1 MAKVKARIGVE
12 LTFDDNTSVKI
23 NEGNIVRGMAYKNAQ
38 KETVVMDEGAVRVIC
53 ASTKAQTA
61 GPTDCPPEPYLHKY
75 ITPTMFVMDSS
86 DENHA
91 ILTRINISDIVS
103 IDSVI
108 DLSEK
113 VTEDAIVVGPG
124 PEFKGLDQVVADAED
139 GAVIQLLPGEYSAPL
154 VLNKNVNIIGEKG
167 TILSGPITIENNTP
181 ATMAEGADAPASETE
196 RLSVQIGSVKLTGDA
211 LVKVG
216 AGVESFVMTDCVFG
230 GHNIPDDTTKVMPI
244 ALTSEEPTLVIIEG
258 NTFEDEPK
266 SSYNLIDIYA
276 QLTDGSSISNNEF
289 SAKCCRHNCISLY
302 GLDNDAEVKICENH
316 AELSI
321 NMVRI
326 GFKGTPKGTVYMER
340 NSYDA
345 TDETPEYQGLFLVQP
360 YSDKTLSFAGVN
372 IHVVDTTYPAGT
384 QLGYIYASGKDTPWT
399 DDNKP
404 AIYVDGQKVEV
415 PAAG

>member
-167 TILSGPITIENNTP
+167 TILSGPITIENNAP

-289 SAKCCRHNCISLY
+289 SVKCCRHNCISLY

-321 NMVRI
+321 NMIRI
-326 GFKGTPKGTVYMER
+326 GFKGAPKGTVYMER

-345 TDETPEYQGLFLVQP
+345 TDETPEYQGLFMVQP
-360 YSDKTLSFAGVN
+360 FGNKTETFAGVN

-415 PAAG
+415 PSAP

>member
-38 KETVVMDEGAVRVIC
+38 KETIVMDEGAVRVIC

-86 DENHA
+86 DENRA

-276 QLTDGSSISNNEF
+276 QLMDGSSISNNEF
-289 SAKCCRHNCISLY
+289 SANSCRHNSISLY

-321 NMVRI
+321 NMVRV

-360 YSDKTLSFAGVN
+360 YGNKTLSFAGVN

-384 QLGYIYASGKDTPWT
+384 QLGYIYAGDKDTPWT

>member
-124 PEFKGLDQVVADAED
+124 PEFKGLDQVVADVED

-167 TILSGPITIENNTP
+167 TILSGPITIENNAP

-196 RLSVQIGSVKLTGDA
+196 RLSVQIGGVKLTGDA

-216 AGVESFVMTDCVFG
+216 AGVECFVMTDCVFG

-276 QLTDGSSISNNEF
+276 QLMDGSSISNNEF
-289 SAKCCRHNCISLY
+289 SANSCRHNSISLY

-360 YSDKTLSFAGVN
+360 YGNKTLSFAGVN

-384 QLGYIYASGKDTPWT
+384 QLGYIYAGDKDTPWT

>member
-38 KETVVMDEGAVRVIC
+38 KETVVMDDGAVRVIC

-196 RLSVQIGSVKLTGDA
+196 RLSVQIGNVKLTGDA

-276 QLTDGSSISNNEF
+276 QLMDGSSISNNEF
-289 SAKCCRHNCISLY
+289 SANSCRHNSISLY

-360 YSDKTLSFAGVN
+360 YGNKTLSFAGVN

-384 QLGYIYASGKDTPWT
+384 QLGYIYAGDKDTPWT

>member
-196 RLSVQIGSVKLTGDA
+196 RLSVQIGNVKLTGDA

-276 QLTDGSSISNNEF
+276 QLMDGSSISNNEF
-289 SAKCCRHNCISLY
+289 SANSCRHNSISLY

-360 YSDKTLSFAGVN
+360 YGNKTLSFAGVN

-384 QLGYIYASGKDTPWT
+384 QLGYIYAGDKDTPWT

>member
-91 ILTRINISDIVS
+91 ILVSITISDIVS

-196 RLSVQIGSVKLTGDA
+196 RLSVQIGGVKLTGDA

-216 AGVESFVMTDCVFG
+216 AGVECFVMTDCVFG

-276 QLTDGSSISNNEF
+276 QLMDGSSISNNEF
-289 SAKCCRHNCISLY
+289 SANSCRHNSISLY

-360 YSDKTLSFAGVN
+360 YGNKTLSFAGVN

-384 QLGYIYASGKDTPWT
+384 QLGYIYAGDKDTPWT
-399 DDNKP
+399 DDNRP

>member
-1 MAKVKARIGVE
+1 M
-12 LTFDDNTSVKI
+12 
-23 NEGNIVRGMAYKNAQ
+23 
-38 KETVVMDEGAVRVIC
+38 
-53 ASTKAQTA
+53 
-61 GPTDCPPEPYLHKY
+61 
-75 ITPTMFVMDSS
+75 
-86 DENHA
+86 
-91 ILTRINISDIVS
+91 
-103 IDSVI
+103 
-108 DLSEK
+108 
-113 VTEDAIVVGPG
+113 
-124 PEFKGLDQVVADAED
+124 
-139 GAVIQLLPGEYSAPL
+139 
-154 VLNKNVNIIGEKG
+154 
-167 TILSGPITIENNTP
+167 
-181 ATMAEGADAPASETE
+181 
-196 RLSVQIGSVKLTGDA
+196 
-211 LVKVG
+211 
-216 AGVESFVMTDCVFG
+216 
-230 GHNIPDDTTKVMPI
+230 
-244 ALTSEEPTLVIIEG
+244 IIEG

-276 QLTDGSSISNNEF
+276 QLMDGSSISNNEF
-289 SAKCCRHNCISLY
+289 SANSCRHNSISLY

-360 YSDKTLSFAGVN
+360 YGNKTLSFAGVN

-384 QLGYIYASGKDTPWT
+384 QLGYIYAGDKDTPWT

>member
-91 ILTRINISDIVS
+91 ILVRINISDIVS

-196 RLSVQIGSVKLTGDA
+196 RLSVQIGNVKLTGDA

-276 QLTDGSSISNNEF
+276 QLMDGSSISNNEF
-289 SAKCCRHNCISLY
+289 SANSCRHNSISLY

-360 YSDKTLSFAGVN
+360 YGNKTLSFAGVN

-384 QLGYIYASGKDTPWT
+384 QLGYIYAGDKDTPWT

>member
-181 ATMAEGADAPASETE
+181 ATMAEDADAPASETE
-196 RLSVQIGSVKLTGDA
+196 RLSVQIGNVKLTGDA

-276 QLTDGSSISNNEF
+276 QLMDGSSISNNEF
-289 SAKCCRHNCISLY
+289 SANSCRHNSISLY

-360 YSDKTLSFAGVN
+360 YGNKTLSFAGVN

-384 QLGYIYASGKDTPWT
+384 QLGYIYAGDKDTPWT

>member
-1 MAKVKARIGVE
+1 
-12 LTFDDNTSVKI
+12 
-23 NEGNIVRGMAYKNAQ
+23 
-38 KETVVMDEGAVRVIC
+38 
-53 ASTKAQTA
+53 
-61 GPTDCPPEPYLHKY
+61 
-75 ITPTMFVMDSS
+75 MDSS

-196 RLSVQIGSVKLTGDA
+196 RLSVQIGGVKLTGDA

-216 AGVESFVMTDCVFG
+216 AGVECFVMTDCVFG

-276 QLTDGSSISNNEF
+276 QLMDGSSISNNEF
-289 SAKCCRHNCISLY
+289 SANSCRHNSISLY

-360 YSDKTLSFAGVN
+360 YGNKTLSFAGVN

-384 QLGYIYASGKDTPWT
+384 QLGYIYAGDKDTPWT
-399 DDNKP
+399 DDNRP

>member
-196 RLSVQIGSVKLTGDA
+196 RLSVQIGNVKLTGDA

-276 QLTDGSSISNNEF
+276 QLMDGSSISNNEF
-289 SAKCCRHNCISLY
+289 SANSCRHNSISLY

-360 YSDKTLSFAGVN
+360 YGNKTLSFAGVN

-384 QLGYIYASGKDTPWT
+384 QLGYIYAGDKDTPWT
-399 DDNKP
+399 DDNRP

>member
-124 PEFKGLDQVVADAED
+124 PEFKGLDRVVADAED

-167 TILSGPITIENNTP
+167 TILSGPITIENNAP

-196 RLSVQIGSVKLTGDA
+196 RLSVQIGGVKLTGDA

-230 GHNIPDDTTKVMPI
+230 GHNIPDDTSKVMPI

-276 QLTDGSSISNNEF
+276 QLMDGSSISNNEF
-289 SAKCCRHNCISLY
+289 SANSCRHNSISLY

-360 YSDKTLSFAGVN
+360 YGNKTLSFAGVN

-384 QLGYIYASGKDTPWT
+384 QLGYIYAGDKDTPWT

>member
-38 KETVVMDEGAVRVIC
+38 KETAVMDEGAVRVIC

-167 TILSGPITIENNTP
+167 TILSGPITIENNAP
-181 ATMAEGADAPASETE
+181 ATMTEDADAPASETE
-196 RLSVQIGSVKLTGDA
+196 RLSVQIGGVKLTGDA

-216 AGVESFVMTDCVFG
+216 AGVECFVMTDCVFG

-276 QLTDGSSISNNEF
+276 QLMDGSSISNNEF
-289 SAKCCRHNCISLY
+289 SANSCRHNSISLY

-360 YSDKTLSFAGVN
+360 YGNKTLSFAGVN

-384 QLGYIYASGKDTPWT
+384 QLGYIYAGDKDTPWT